1 MFVFDLVFIVILLM
15 VYVSRPS
22 LKDRVALIFP
32 KANADVL
39 KCILPLGIIV
49 AHLKISLLSGRS
61 FIASSFLVM
70 SGYGMMSK
78 IDNRAVKGKDV
89 INSVIK
95 IAGPWLF
102 MILVYQFAKFIR
114 LGHIYP
120 CTTVSSFLSEGNLL
134 LLLPYSWFCMA
145 LIIYYLITYLSGLV
159 DSKMLKYSVM
169 ILIWILLYCF
179 ARFVLNWGRIWVKPM
194 YFYIIGSLW
203 YDYIRNIRLKG
214 YHILLLSVLLMVI
227 LNLIYTWDSQGVF
240 SKYSIITL
248 AVVALFLVGTQIKSD
263 RYVNLKVFVY
273 LKKYSYWLYLCHGV
287 SLLLINP
294 SRVRRVW
301 PVGIENPYW
310 LVLAQFA
317 ITFSLAFV
325 CGNIYN
331 SVSRKILQTTSA
343 ISN

>member
-1 MFVFDLVFIVILLM
+1 MFVFDLVFFVILLM
-15 VYVSRPS
+15 VFVSQPN
-22 LKDRVALIFP
+22 LKDRVALVFP

-49 AHLKISLLSGRS
+49 AHLKISLLGGRS

-78 IDNRAVKGKDV
+78 IDNRGVKGKDV

-102 MILVYQFAKFIR
+102 MILVYQLAKFIR

-145 LIIYYLITYLSGLV
+145 LIIYYLITYLSGLL
-159 DSKMLKYSVM
+159 DSKELKYSVM
-169 ILIWILLYCF
+169 FLIWILLYCF
-179 ARFVLNWGRIWVKPM
+179 ARFVLNWGRFFVKPM
-194 YFYIIGSLW
+194 YFYIIGCLW
-203 YDYIRNIRLKG
+203 YDYIRNIRLKR
-214 YHILLLSVLLMVI
+214 YYVLLLSVLLMVV
-227 LNLIYTWDSQGVF
+227 LNLSYTWDSHGVF

-248 AVVALFLVGTQIKSD
+248 AVVALFLLGTQMKSD
-263 RYVNLKVFVY
+263 KYMNLNIIGY

-294 SRVRRVW
+294 SRVRKVW
-301 PVGIENPYW
+301 PIGIENPYC
-310 LVLAQFA
+310 LVLLQFA
-317 ITFSLAFV
+317 ITFSLAFI
-325 CGNIYN
+325 CGNVYN
-331 SVSRKILQTTSA
+331 LVSRKILRTTTTL
-343 ISN
+343 SN